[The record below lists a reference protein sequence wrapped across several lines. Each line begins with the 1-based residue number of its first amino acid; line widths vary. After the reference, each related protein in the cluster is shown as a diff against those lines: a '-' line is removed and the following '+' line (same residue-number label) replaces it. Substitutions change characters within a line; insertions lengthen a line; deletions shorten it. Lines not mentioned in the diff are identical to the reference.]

1 MKALCIKIYDLF
13 MLGPVIFDELQITCI
28 LDVSVLLCV
37 QWWAECVCVFQGCPT
52 MQRLAA
58 ANGLVASVGSESYI
72 IQVRNVYVISHKC
85 VCSEF
90 CPKVVPIIYI
100 SHWELSRLSLN

>member
-37 QWWAECVCVFQGCPT
+37 Q
-52 MQRLAA
+52 
-58 ANGLVASVGSESYI
+58 
-72 IQVRNVYVISHKC
+72 
-85 VCSEF
+85 
-90 CPKVVPIIYI
+90 
-100 SHWELSRLSLN
+100 